1 MNEEQAMKRETSN
14 SEAVGKSI
22 APECLEPSASRAP
35 LGELARA
42 ATNEMRPT
50 TAIKPANGAPPSSE
64 DIYLLIQESA
74 YYKAEA
80 RGFSPGYEE
89 QDWLA
94 AEAEIKVHLGVGTER
109 KI

>member
-1 MNEEQAMKRETSN
+1 MNEEEAMKMKTSN

-22 APECLEPSASRAP
+22 APEYLEP
-35 LGELARA
+35 
-42 ATNEMRPT
+42 TNEIRPT